1 MLDKTRISIDAFA
14 ADAEALKPS
23 KTMISQTTTGP
34 CLLIVDD
41 DDSVREGFRWIL
53 QDQYRIIE
61 APGVDEALSII
72 DRERPDLVTLD
83 IRMPEKNGLEGLRL
97 IRERN
102 EDLPIVMITGF
113 GSIDTACEALRSGAS
128 DYLEKPCGY
137 DQLRRTVREHL
148 EKPKHFHSPDS
159 STANVTGGREC
170 QLDRDPNSLLGKA
183 SMAFAHDL
191 TNPLQVL
198 DILARSSIELLPS
211 GDELLPGS
219 VEVLR
224 DKVKRIEILASW
236 CSNLAHQWTSL
247 AGAHASSE
255 FGDGPH
261 RAEEIVEQALDLTRP
276 YAEFRSV
283 VLVKG
288 HLASS
293 AMLKG
298 DLVQILRALV
308 NLITNAIQASS
319 TQGREVRVSLN
330 CDSSSVK
337 FSVTDNGSGIPPARL
352 ADFMRND
359 PFDRTN
365 RGAHG
370 LGLFIAD
377 WILKNHGGKLQLFS
391 QEGVGTTAELILPLT
406 S

>member
-1 MLDKTRISIDAFA
+1 
-14 ADAEALKPS
+14 
-23 KTMISQTTTGP
+23 MISQTTTGP

-97 IRERN
+97 IRERS
-102 EDLPIVMITGF
+102 EDLPVVMITAF
-113 GSIDTACEALRSGAS
+113 GSIDTACDALRLGAS

-137 DQLRRTVREHL
+137 EQLRRTVHKHL
-148 EKPKHFHSPDS
+148 EKPRHFHSPDS
-159 STANVTGGREC
+159 STANVTGGRER
-170 QLDRDPNSLLGKA
+170 QSDRDPTSSLGKA

-191 TNPLQVL
+191 KNPLQVL
-198 DILARSSIELLPS
+198 DILARSSMELLPS
-211 GDELLPGS
+211 GDELLPGHL
-219 VEVLR
+219 ELLR
-224 DKVKRIEILASW
+224 DKLKRIELLTSW
-236 CSNLAHQWTSL
+236 CSSLAHQWASL

-255 FGDGPH
+255 SGDGPH
-261 RAEEIVEQALDLTRP
+261 RGEEIVEQALDLTRP
-276 YAEFRSV
+276 YAEIKSV
-283 VLVKG
+283 VLLKG
-288 HLASS
+288 HVASS
-293 AMLKG
+293 AMLQG
-298 DLVQILRALV
+298 DFVQILRALV

-319 TQGREVRVSLN
+319 TQGREVRVSVN

-337 FSVTDNGSGIPPARL
+337 FSVTDNGSGIPPARM

-359 PFDRTN
+359 PFDRMN
-365 RGAHG
+365 RGPHG

-377 WILKNHGGKLQLFS
+377 WILKNHGGQVQLLS
-391 QEGVGTTAELILPLT
+391 QEGVGTTAELIFPLT
-406 S
+406 C

>member
-1 MLDKTRISIDAFA
+1 
-14 ADAEALKPS
+14 
-23 KTMISQTTTGP
+23 MISQTTTGP
-34 CLLIVDD
+34 LLLIVDD

-72 DRERPDLVTLD
+72 DRDRPALVTLD

-102 EDLPIVMITGF
+102 EDLPVVMITAF
-113 GSIDTACEALRSGAS
+113 GSTDTACEAWRLGAS

-137 DQLRRTVREHL
+137 DQLRRTVHKHL
-148 EKPKHFHSPDS
+148 EKPKHFHRPDS
-159 STANVTGGREC
+159 STANVTGGRES
-170 QLDRDPNSLLGKA
+170 DRDPTSSLGKA

-211 GDELLPGS
+211 EDELLPEH

-224 DKVKRIEILASW
+224 GKLKRIELLASW
-236 CSNLAHQWTSL
+236 CSSLAHEWTSL

-255 FGDGPH
+255 SGDGPH
-261 RAEEIVEQALDLTRP
+261 RGEEIVEQALNLTRP
-276 YAEFRSV
+276 YAEIKSV
-283 VLVKG
+283 VLLKG
-288 HLASS
+288 HVASFV
-293 AMLKG
+293 MLKG
-298 DLVQILRALV
+298 DFVQILRALV

-319 TQGREVRVSLN
+319 TQGREVRVSVN

-337 FSVTDNGSGIPPARL
+337 FSVTDKGSGIPPARM

-359 PFDRTN
+359 PFGRMN
-365 RGAHG
+365 RGPHG

-377 WILKNHGGKLQLFS
+377 WILKNHGGQLQLFS
-391 QEGVGTTAELILPLT
+391 QERVGTTAELIFPLT
-406 S
+406 C

>member
-1 MLDKTRISIDAFA
+1 
-14 ADAEALKPS
+14 
-23 KTMISQTTTGP
+23 MIPQTTTGP

-97 IRERN
+97 IRERS
-102 EDLPIVMITGF
+102 EDLPVVMITGF
-113 GSIDTACEALRSGAS
+113 GSLDTACEALRSGAS

-137 DQLRRTVREHL
+137 DQLRTTIRKHL
-148 EKPKHFHSPDS
+148 EKPKHFHSPDPLA
-159 STANVTGGREC
+159 ANVTGGRESP
-170 QLDRDPNSLLGKA
+170 LDRDPTSLLGKA

-198 DILARSSIELLPS
+198 DILTRSSIELLPS
-211 GDELLPGS
+211 GDELLPGN

-224 DKVKRIEILASW
+224 GKLKRIELLASW
-236 CSNLAHQWTSL
+236 CSNLAHEWASL
-247 AGAHASSE
+247 ASADASSE

-261 RAEEIVEQALDLTRP
+261 RAEEIIEQALNLTRP
-276 YAEFRSV
+276 YAEI
-283 VLVKG
+283 KG
-288 HLASS
+288 VALLKGDLAGS

-319 TQGREVRVSLN
+319 TQGREVRVSLH
-330 CDSSSVK
+330 CDSSSLK
-337 FSVTDNGSGIPPARL
+337 FIVSDNGTGIPAARL
-352 ADFMRND
+352 ADFLHND
-359 PFDRTN
+359 PFDRTD
-365 RGAHG
+365 RGPHG

-377 WILKNHGGKLQLFS
+377 WILKNHGGRLQLFS
-391 QEGVGTTAELILPLT
+391 QEGVGTTAELILPVT
-406 S
+406 C

>member
-1 MLDKTRISIDAFA
+1 
-14 ADAEALKPS
+14 
-23 KTMISQTTTGP
+23 MISQTSTGP

-41 DDSVREGFRWIL
+41 DDSVREGFRCIL
-53 QDQYRIIE
+53 QDQYRIVE

-72 DRERPDLVTLD
+72 DREPPDLVTLD
-83 IRMPEKNGLEGLRL
+83 IRMPEKNGLEALRL
-97 IRERN
+97 IRERSK
-102 EDLPIVMITGF
+102 DLPVVMITGF
-113 GSIDTACEALRSGAS
+113 GSLDTACEALRSGAS

-137 DQLRRTVREHL
+137 DELRRTVRKHL
-148 EKPKHFHSPDS
+148 EKPRHFHSSDS
-159 STANVTGGREC
+159 PTANVTGGPERRSD
-170 QLDRDPNSLLGKA
+170 QDPTSLLGRA

-211 GDELLPGS
+211 GGELPPGH
-219 VEVLR
+219 VEYLR
-224 DKVKRIEILASW
+224 DKLKRIELLASW
-236 CSNLAHQWTSL
+236 CSNLTHQWASL

-261 RAEEIVEQALDLTRP
+261 RAEGIVEQALDLTRP
-276 YAEFRSV
+276 YAEIKSV
-283 VLVKG
+283 ALLKG
-288 HLASS
+288 HVASS
-293 AMLKG
+293 ALLKG

-319 TQGREVRVSLN
+319 TRGREVRVSLD
-330 CDSSSVK
+330 CDSASVK
-337 FSVTDNGSGIPPARL
+337 FSVADNGNGIPPARL

-359 PFDRTN
+359 PFDRMH
-365 RGAHG
+365 RGPHG

-406 S
+406 C

>member
-1 MLDKTRISIDAFA
+1 
-14 ADAEALKPS
+14 
-23 KTMISQTTTGP
+23 MISQTTTGP

-41 DDSVREGFRWIL
+41 DDSVRQVFRWIL

-102 EDLPIVMITGF
+102 ENLPIVMITGF

-137 DQLRRTVREHL
+137 DQLRTTVRKHL
-148 EKPKHFHSPDS
+148 EKPKHFHSPHS
-159 STANVTGGREC
+159 SAANVTRGRDR
-170 QLDRDPNSLLGKA
+170 QFDRDPVSLLGKA
-183 SMAFAHDL
+183 SIAFAHDL

-198 DILARSSIELLPS
+198 ELLTRSSIELLPS
-211 GDELLPGS
+211 EDELPPGH

-224 DKVKRIEILASW
+224 RKLNRIELLASW
-236 CSNLAHQWTSL
+236 CSNLAHQWASL
-247 AGAHASSE
+247 TDVHASSE
-255 FGDGPH
+255 FGDGSH
-261 RAEEIVEQALDLTRP
+261 RAEEIIEQALDLTRP
-276 YAEFRSV
+276 YAEIKSV
-283 VLVKG
+283 VLLKG

-293 AMLKG
+293 PMLKG

-308 NLITNAIQASS
+308 NLITNAINASS

-330 CDSSSVK
+330 SDSSSVS
-337 FSVTDNGSGIPPARL
+337 FSVTDNGSGIPAARL

-365 RGAHG
+365 IGPHG
-370 LGLFIAD
+370 HGLFIAD
-377 WILKNHGGKLQLFS
+377 WIVKNHGGKLQLFS
-391 QEGVGTTAELILPLT
+391 QEGVGTTAELILPVT
-406 S
+406 C

>member
-1 MLDKTRISIDAFA
+1 
-14 ADAEALKPS
+14 
-23 KTMISQTTTGP
+23 MISQTTKGP

-41 DDSVREGFRWIL
+41 DDSVREVFRCIL
-53 QDQYRIIE
+53 QNEYRIIE
-61 APGVDEALSII
+61 ASGVDEALSII

-97 IRERN
+97 IRERS
-102 EDLPIVMITGF
+102 EDLPVVMITAF
-113 GSIDTACEALRSGAS
+113 GSIDTACEAMRLGAS
-128 DYLEKPCGY
+128 DFLEKPCGY
-137 DQLRRTVREHL
+137 DQLRGTVRKHL

-159 STANVTGGREC
+159 STANVAGGRER
-170 QLDRDPNSLLGKA
+170 QFDRDPTSLLGKA

-198 DILARSSIELLPS
+198 DILTRSSIESLPS
-211 GDELLPGS
+211 GDGLLPGN

-224 DKVKRIEILASW
+224 DKLKRIELLASW
-236 CSNLAHQWTSL
+236 CSNLAHQWASL
-247 AGAHASSE
+247 AGAHASCE
-255 FGDGPH
+255 FDNGPH

-276 YAEFRSV
+276 YAEIKRV
-283 VLVKG
+283 VLLKG
-288 HLASS
+288 HLASY
-293 AMLKG
+293 ALLKG
-298 DLVQILRALV
+298 DLLQIERALV

-319 TQGREVRVSLN
+319 TQGREVRVSLD

-337 FSVTDNGSGIPPARL
+337 FIVTDNGSGIPPARL

-365 RGAHG
+365 GGPHG
-370 LGLFIAD
+370 LGLFIVD

-391 QEGVGTTAELILPLT
+391 QHGVGTTAELILPLT
-406 S
+406 C